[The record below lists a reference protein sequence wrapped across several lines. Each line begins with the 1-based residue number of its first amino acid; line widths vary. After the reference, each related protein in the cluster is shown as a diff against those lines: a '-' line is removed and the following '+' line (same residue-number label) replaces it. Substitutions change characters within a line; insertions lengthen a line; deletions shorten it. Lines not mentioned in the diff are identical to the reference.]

1 MSSRVLLV
9 VIGCVLV
16 AAAPG
21 LAQEADAVEQAKRH
35 VEQAEQHYSLAEFP
49 AAVREF
55 KAAYRLVPRAG
66 ILFNLGQC
74 YLQMKDYANA
84 EFSYR
89 AYLRA
94 SPDAGNKAL
103 VEELITQ
110 AHAAAEEEAR
120 LRREAEAAAR
130 ASSDSAVLA
139 AGLTTASLGGAVG
152 LVSLLGVGLVELLFW
167 SDLGGEDARAGWFWA
182 EKALGAAA
190 AAGIVAVVVGGS
202 LATASLVE

>member
-1 MSSRVLLV
+1 MSRALVL
-9 VIGCVLV
+9 VIGCVLL
-16 AAAPG
+16 APPALG
-21 LAQEADAVEQAKRH
+21 QDDVVERAKRH

-49 AAVREF
+49 DAVREF

-84 EFSYR
+84 EFSYQ

-94 SPDAGNKAL
+94 APDAANKAL

-110 AHAAAEEEAR
+110 AREAAAEQER
-120 LRREAEAAAR
+120 LTREAEAAAR
-130 ASSDSAVLA
+130 ASSRGAVLT
-139 AGLTTASLGGAVG
+139 AGLTSASLGAAVG
-152 LVSLLGVGLVELLFW
+152 VVSLLGVGLVELLFLTDVG
-167 SDLGGEDARAGWFWA
+167 SEGTRAGWFWS

-190 AAGIVAVVVGGS
+190 AIGLGAVVVGGT
-202 LATASLVE
+202 LATATLVE